1 MFKRNK
7 LKDSGIKVLL
17 IISILSIYG
26 LILSILKKFL
36 NINSISTILIVLI
49 GVILSF
55 LINVLYD
62 YYIQYSKEAELN
74 RKSKRAMD
82 RITKLEKDISELH
95 RD

>member
-17 IISILSIYG
+17 IIAILSIYG
-26 LILSILKKFL
+26 LILGILKKFL

-55 LINVLYD
+55 LINVLYN

-82 RITKLEKDISELH
+82 RITQLEKDINK
-95 RD
+95 R